1 MKRLTSK
8 DFGKVAVLM
17 GGWSAER
24 PVSLQSGQAVLAA
37 LLSKHVDAHAVD
49 VDRNIALKLQS
60 EGYDRAINL
69 LHGTGGEDGVIQGL
83 LESIGLPYT
92 GSGVKASALSM
103 DKVLTKRVWRS
114 AGFSTPD
121 FMRLTEASDP
131 EAVEQ
136 ALGMPLIVKP
146 VSEGSSIGMAKVD
159 RLDGLM
165 DAWAGAAGSDGE
177 VFVEQWIEGEEYT
190 VAIIDGQALPAIRL
204 ETPHIFYDYSA
215 KYESNNTSYYCP
227 CGLSPVEEGAL
238 QKLALAAFHVLDAS
252 GWGRVDFMRDAS
264 GKFWLIE
271 LNTVPGMTGHSLVPK
286 AAAAAGIDF
295 PSLAWKILATSFH
308 EVRSHGAAAA

>member
-1 MKRLTSK
+1 MKRLTPK

-24 PVSLQSGQAVLAA
+24 PVSLKSGQAVYEGLLA
-37 LLSKHVDAHAVD
+37 KKVDVHAVD

-60 EGYDRAINL
+60 EGYDRAINM
-69 LHGTGGEDGVIQGL
+69 LHGTGGEDGIIQGL
-83 LESIGLPYT
+83 LESIGIPYT

-103 DKVLTKRVWRS
+103 DKVLSKQVWRS
-114 AGFSTPD
+114 AGLLTPD
-121 FMRLTEASDP
+121 FMRLTEASKP
-131 EAVEQ
+131 AAVKK

-146 VSEGSSIGMAKVD
+146 VSEGSSIGLAKVEHVD
-159 RLDGLM
+159 DLM
-165 DAWAGAAGSDGE
+165 SAWAGAAGSDGE
-177 VFVEQWIEGEEYT
+177 VFVEQWIDGEEYT
-190 VAIIDGQALPAIRL
+190 VAIIDDKALPSIRL
-204 ETPHIFYDYSA
+204 ETPHAFYDYSA

-227 CGLSPVEEGAL
+227 SGLTPVEEGLL
-238 QKLALAAFHVLDAS
+238 QKLALSAFSALNAS

-264 GKFWLIE
+264 GQFWLIE
-271 LNTVPGMTGHSLVPK
+271 LNTVPGMTDHSLVPK

-295 PSLAWKILATSFH
+295 PSLAWKILATSLH

>member
-1 MKRLTSK
+1 MKRLTPK

-121 FMRLTEASDP
+121 
-131 EAVEQ
+131 
-136 ALGMPLIVKP
+136 
-146 VSEGSSIGMAKVD
+146 
-159 RLDGLM
+159 
-165 DAWAGAAGSDGE
+165 
-177 VFVEQWIEGEEYT
+177 
-190 VAIIDGQALPAIRL
+190 
-204 ETPHIFYDYSA
+204 
-215 KYESNNTSYYCP
+215 
-227 CGLSPVEEGAL
+227 
-238 QKLALAAFHVLDAS
+238 
-252 GWGRVDFMRDAS
+252 
-264 GKFWLIE
+264 
-271 LNTVPGMTGHSLVPK
+271 
-286 AAAAAGIDF
+286 
-295 PSLAWKILATSFH
+295 
-308 EVRSHGAAAA
+308 